1 MDRYIHERKDWPNFR
16 WDSRQLIP
24 LIGQVRNL
32 QGKLIGKMES
42 VGFDLRDE
50 ANLETVTVEIVKS
63 SEIEGE
69 VLNAE
74 QVRSSLARRLGMER
88 AGLVPS
94 NRDVDGM
101 VDLLLDAIQNY
112 QSQLTKDRLFDW
124 HFSLFPTGR
133 SGMYKIIV
141 GNWRDDSTGPMQVVS
156 GAMGKERVHFQAPS
170 AERIPEEVDQFLTWV
185 NVEQKDLDPVLKAGI
200 AHLWFVTIHPF
211 EDGNGR
217 ITRAITD
224 MLLTRSD
231 GIPQRFYSMSA
242 QIRNERKQYYDIL
255 ESTQSDDLDITPWLL
270 WFLRCLHNALL
281 SSAII
286 LQKVM
291 YKHRFWLKH
300 ADKPLNERQRKM
312 LNRLLDDFKGKLTT
326 RKWGKMTKSSHD
338 TALRDIQGLIG
349 MDILKK
355 EKAGGRSTNYGLVEI
370 NDQEEE
376 SQNWPKGK

>member
-1 MDRYIHERKDWPNFR
+1 MGRYIYERKDWPNFR
-16 WDSRQLIP
+16 WDSQQLIP
-24 LIGQVRNL
+24 LIGKVRNL

-42 VGFDLRDE
+42 VGFDLRSE
-50 ANLETVTVEIVKS
+50 ANLETVTLEIVKS

-94 NRDVDGM
+94 NRDVDGI

-112 QSQLTKDRLFDW
+112 KSQLTKDRLFNW

-156 GAMGKERVHFQAPS
+156 GAMGKERVHFQAPP
-170 AERIPEEVDQFLTWV
+170 AERIPDEINQFLAWA
-185 NVEQKDLDPVLKAGI
+185 NVEQEDLDPVLKAGI

-242 QIRNERKQYYDIL
+242 QIRNERKQYFEIL
-255 ESTQSDDLDITPWLL
+255 EKTQRDDLDITPWLL
-270 WFLRCLHNALL
+270 WFLKCLHNALL
-281 SSAII
+281 SSAVI
-286 LQKVM
+286 LEKVM

-300 ADKPLNERQRKM
+300 ADKSLNERQRKM
-312 LNRLLDDFKGKLTT
+312 LNRLLGDFKGKLTT
-326 RKWGKMTKSSHD
+326 KKWGKMTKSSHD
-338 TALRDIQGLIG
+338 TALRDIQGLIE

-355 EKAGGRSTNYGLVEI
+355 EKAGGRSTNYELVEI
-370 NDQEEE
+370 ND
-376 SQNWPKGK
+376 

>member
-1 MDRYIHERKDWPNFR
+1 MGTYIHERKDWPNFR
-16 WDSRQLIP
+16 WDSQQLIP
-24 LIGQVRNL
+24 LIGKVRNL

-42 VGFDLRDE
+42 VGFDLRSE
-50 ANLETVTVEIVKS
+50 ANLETVTLEIVKS

-74 QVRSSLARRLGMER
+74 QVRSSLARRLGMES

-94 NRDVDGM
+94 NRDVDGI

-112 QSQLTKDRLFDW
+112 KSQLTKERLFNW

-156 GAMGKERVHFQAPS
+156 GAMGKERVHFQAPP
-170 AERIPEEVDQFLTWV
+170 AERIPDEINQFLAWA
-185 NVEQKDLDPVLKAGI
+185 NVEQEDLDPVLKAGI

-242 QIRNERKQYYDIL
+242 QIRNERKQYYEIL
-255 ESTQSDDLDITPWLL
+255 EKTQGDDLDITPWLL
-270 WFLRCLHNALL
+270 WFLKCLHNALL
-281 SSAII
+281 SSAVI
-286 LQKVM
+286 LEKVM

-300 ADKPLNERQRKM
+300 ADKSLNERQRKM
-312 LNRLLDDFKGKLTT
+312 LNRLLNDFKGKLTT
-326 RKWGKMTKSSHD
+326 KKWGKMTKSSHD
-338 TALRDIQGLIG
+338 TALRDIQGLIE

-355 EKAGGRSTNYGLVEI
+355 EKAGGRSTNYELVEI
-370 NDQEEE
+370 ND
-376 SQNWPKGK
+376 